1 MQKEFLCQIC
11 NREYKSYKSLWN
23 HIDLYHKPDKIR
35 MNDSKIKNFSCEHCD
50 KKFTTKQNKEI
61 HVENSC
67 KLKNNPTA
75 KLEKQILELQKEV
88 QLLKSNQENKLLEQP
103 KIRQQT
109 QKNQST
115 PLIKP
120 NTTNINKI
128 INNGTINNGPVN
140 NIIVINKIGT
150 ENISDL
156 NNKELLEIFDKQLEC
171 PIKLVE
177 HLNFNKRLPANHNFC
192 STSLEG
198 KFVQIYN
205 TDLSKQE
212 TRPKKY
218 FYGKILN
225 LSIDKSKELYL
236 NNKQHFSKAQQQQI
250 EDRLETLNSIK
261 NRKLNDKILNGLL
274 KELVVLS
281 YNCKDTVLDTW
292 QNNNTSG
299 KKEVENIITNN
310 SISNA
315 SNNNELI
322 DNDFIES
329 DSESSD
335 DEFDSN
341 GFLKLKTTKKTK
353 EINV

>member
-1 MQKEFLCQIC
+1 MQMDFFCSLC
-11 NREYKSYKSLWN
+11 NKKYKSYKSLWN
-23 HIDLYHKPDKIR
+23 HNSQFHKDENIRINNNKIR
-35 MNDSKIKNFSCEHCD
+35 NYECD
-50 KKFTTKQNKEI
+50 YCFKKFTSNQNKQV
-61 HVENSC
+61 HMQNVC
-67 KLKNNPTA
+67 KLKDNPTA
-75 KLEKQILELQKEV
+75 KLEKQILELKKEV
-88 QLLKSNQENKLLEQP
+88 QQLKSEQQIQKTQTTSTNKSS
-103 KIRQQT
+103 KT
-109 QKNQST
+109 QISNFV
-115 PLIKP
+115 
-120 NTTNINKI
+120 
-128 INNGTINNGPVN
+128 NNGTINTGTVNNGPIN

-150 ENISDL
+150 ENVLEL

-225 LSIDKSKELYL
+225 LSIDKSRELYL
-236 NNKQHFSKAQQQQI
+236 NNKQYFSKVQQQQI

-261 NRKLNDKILNGLL
+261 NRKFNDKILNGLL

-299 KKEVENIITNN
+299 KKETGNSVANIT
-310 SISNA
+310 
-315 SNNNELI
+315 NNNELI
-322 DNDFIES
+322 DNEFIES
-329 DSESSD
+329 DSDSSD

-341 GFLKLKTTKKTK
+341 GFLKLKTTKKSK
-353 EINV
+353 NINV